1 MTSSL
6 EHDPSPP
13 PPVIDVARVI
23 AYAAVDDM
31 AWQSRELLVVDGKPL
46 EQVQRLAIGI
56 ALGDD
61 TNILLFH
68 CDEAWNVLGAAGAA
82 SVDDARSRAARNYP
96 GVAARWVELDTTV
109 EQALAYHDAHDGARC
124 SFCGRRSFEIDA
136 WIARDK
142 ATICS
147 GCVQAF
153 HERFDSFRDA
163 RSKV

>member
-6 EHDPSPP
+6 DHSPP
-13 PPVIDVARVI
+13 PAVIDAARVI
-23 AYAAVDDM
+23 AYAAVDDIT
-31 AWQSRELLVVDGKPL
+31 WQPCGLLVVDGTPL
-46 EQVQRLAIGI
+46 EQVPRLAIGI

-61 TNILLFH
+61 TSILLFH
-68 CDEAWNVLGAAGAA
+68 CDEAWDVLGAVGAA

-136 WIARDK
+136 WITRDA

-153 HERFDSFRDA
+153 HERFDSFRHVQ
-163 RSKV
+163 SKV